1 MKRSKGENGETQM
14 SWLTKLFERLFVTKE
29 RTNKALK
36 RSFSF
41 RSRHI
46 QTRIVAEKNGLINEN
61 NQKPSSSEQILD
73 PKIFQT
79 DIIRSR

>member
-46 QTRIVAEKNGLINEN
+46 QTRIVAEKKALSMKIIK
-61 NQKPSSSEQILD
+61 NQAAWNKFWTPKYSKPIS
-73 PKIFQT
+73 
-79 DIIRSR
+79 